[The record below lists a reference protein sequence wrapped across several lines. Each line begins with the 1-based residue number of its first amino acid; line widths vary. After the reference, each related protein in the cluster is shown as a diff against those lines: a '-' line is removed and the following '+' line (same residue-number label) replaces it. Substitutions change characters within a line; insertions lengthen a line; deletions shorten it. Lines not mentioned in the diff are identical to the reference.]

1 MNVVG
6 IMFFLSIYSNQ
17 LLSNTLLLSVISC
30 FVQNNV
36 MKIAKVL
43 KDAPTAVHIFAFNY
57 LIFVVN

>member
-1 MNVVG
+1 MNVVS

-30 FVQNNV
+30 FVQNKV

-43 KDAPTAVHIFAFNY
+43 KDAPTANIF
-57 LIFVVN
+57 LRLTI

>member
-1 MNVVG
+1 MNVVS

-43 KDAPTAVHIFAFNY
+43 KDDPTAVHIFAFNY
-57 LIFVVN
+57 LIFVVH

>member
-1 MNVVG
+1 MNVVS

-30 FVQNNV
+30 FVQNNNV

-43 KDAPTAVHIFAFNY
+43 KDAPTANIF
-57 LIFVVN
+57 LRLTI